1 MGTVGTISANKI
13 FTIMATE
20 TGFEETQYN
29 PNSLI
34 IRGRGADPSIP
45 EGFIRVND
53 QLQRSQAAPQ
63 PLPSWIVEADAVAEQ
78 RRQEAELQQRMQQE
92 TSAQAGRGIERA
104 MQLEGVLGFDA
115 DRKRGIPVQEAL
127 MKWGPKMY
135 FRNPSAVARM
145 VRDANRP
152 QPQPPFIPTEA
163 EVGGQRLI
171 QMSPNRFQM
180 VRPPKP
186 PPSQELS
193 SSQKLQVYKAQL
205 SALDQPMKDALGD
218 EDALKPIVAQRD
230 ALVEAIAQLSPIQKQ
245 AAKPAAKS
253 APDKTLAR
261 EEAKATIKARPRI
274 AEDVRKLFKQTYG
287 EDL

>member
-1 MGTVGTISANKI
+1 
-13 FTIMATE
+13 MATE
-20 TGFEETQYN
+20 TEFQETQYN

-34 IRGRGADPSIP
+34 IRGRGADSSIP

-63 PLPSWIVEADAVAEQ
+63 PLPWWIQQADEVAEQ
-78 RRQEAELQQRMQQE
+78 RRQEADLQQRIQQD

-104 MQLEGVLGFDA
+104 IQLEGVLGFDA

-145 VRDANRP
+145 ARDFARP
-152 QPQPPFIPTEA
+152 QPQPFVPTEA

-186 PPSQELS
+186 PASQEPS
-193 SSQKLQVYKAQL
+193 TSQKLQIYKAQL
-205 SALDQPMKDALGD
+205 DSLNDPIKANAGD
-218 EDALKPIVAQRD
+218 EEALKPIMAQRD
-230 ALVEAIAQLSPIQKQ
+230 ALVEAIAGLSPIQKK
-245 AAKPAAKS
+245 ATPAKPS
-253 APDKTLAR
+253 APDKAEAR
-261 EEAKATIKARPRI
+261 KEAQDLIKSRPRI
-274 AEDVRKLFKQTYG
+274 ADQVRARFKETYG